1 MPSPSSAERNRP
13 VPDREPRL
21 ATRDAFLAAVA
32 AHLDLPGEQAHG
44 VLDELASHLSDA
56 ADELRDRGLSAED
69 AERRAIERLGD
80 ARRLGGELSRAR
92 HERRQL
98 LAAVGGGIRGLVVE
112 GVRTWLFMAVVVT
125 GISVVAI
132 PLAAAVIHA
141 QGRSA
146 SSYFGGP
153 LGSLATVVAA
163 LAAAAYLG
171 WILPA
176 QVARPAI
183 RSVRAVRRI
192 VAVVGFVGGS
202 TVLWLLLQVA
212 LDPVLAA
219 GLPLVPVAFALAAL
233 RAPEGP
239 GFRVGLV
246 PAVVVAAV
254 LCLPMTALAV
264 VTATDSGQP
273 TDFMADTALLG
284 DPQDPTEEAV
294 GMQWSMTSP
303 GDPAEVTV
311 EFPSPAVAARFTTV
325 RLELWPARVVE
336 GVVQFGREPVAVATA
351 PVAGI
356 ETVVAYQVPRLRD
369 PVTTTTFLVGVRP
382 DGGRTVLAERFDFR
396 DTPPW
401 NGTLLEWW
409 AGHP

>member
-1 MPSPSSAERNRP
+1 
-13 VPDREPRL
+13 
-21 ATRDAFLAAVA
+21 
-32 AHLDLPGEQAHG
+32 
-44 VLDELASHLSDA
+44 
-56 ADELRDRGLSAED
+56 
-69 AERRAIERLGD
+69 
-80 ARRLGGELSRAR
+80 
-92 HERRQL
+92 
-98 LAAVGGGIRGLVVE
+98 
-112 GVRTWLFMAVVVT
+112 MAVVVT

-246 PAVVVAAV
+246 P
-254 LCLPMTALAV
+254 
-264 VTATDSGQP
+264 
-273 TDFMADTALLG
+273 
-284 DPQDPTEEAV
+284 
-294 GMQWSMTSP
+294 
-303 GDPAEVTV
+303 
-311 EFPSPAVAARFTTV
+311 PSW
-325 RLELWPARVVE
+325 WPRCSVC
-336 GVVQFGREPVAVATA
+336 R
-351 PVAGI
+351 
-356 ETVVAYQVPRLRD
+356 
-369 PVTTTTFLVGVRP
+369 
-382 DGGRTVLAERFDFR
+382 
-396 DTPPW
+396 
-401 NGTLLEWW
+401 
-409 AGHP
+409 